1 MSIKGDKVEI
11 SLDKRNVKGL
21 VTDLYFLMEGDM
33 REALADTEFG
43 SIRPADGKVFM
54 MISRQVISLSEYAKR
69 AGISRQSIHKSLSRL
84 VEFGVIELVAAPN
97 SKRDKVPVV
106 TDKGRELHSI
116 LFGILQGIEQKHIE
130 KVGEER
136 FVAFKQTLVELTMN

>member
-1 MSIKGDKVEI
+1 
-11 SLDKRNVKGL
+11 
-21 VTDLYFLMEGDM
+21 M
-33 REALADTEFG
+33 R
-43 SIRPADGKVFM
+43 
-54 MISRQVISLSEYAKR
+54 KR

-136 FVAFKQTLVELTMN
+136 FAAFKQTLVELTMN